1 MSSPSSI
8 EMDLPNE
15 LLSTNSALLFEYG
28 TILLLKMKVNPV
40 ITNANNKDGKI
51 IRYTEIPIALNAFNS
66 LLEESLLYVN
76 KEANKVA
83 IGNDKTIKLGNLRTK
98 IFNAV
103 FNGKSSSTILR
114 TRSNITP
121 TDTDTTVKAEIEK
134 TKGGINCERIHLSS
148 RGI

>member
-1 MSSPSSI
+1 M
-8 EMDLPNE
+8 
-15 LLSTNSALLFEYG
+15 
-28 TILLLKMKVNPV
+28 
-40 ITNANNKDGKI
+40 
-51 IRYTEIPIALNAFNS
+51 ALNAFNS

-134 TKGGINCERIHLSS
+134 INGGIN
-148 RGI
+148 